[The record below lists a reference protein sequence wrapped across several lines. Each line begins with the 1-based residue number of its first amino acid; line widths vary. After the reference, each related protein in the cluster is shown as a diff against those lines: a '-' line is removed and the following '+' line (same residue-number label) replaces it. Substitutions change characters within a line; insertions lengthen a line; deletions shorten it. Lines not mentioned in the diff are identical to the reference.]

1 MPILNC
7 LKKIRWINKLKRK
20 IQCYPNVMYFLDYEI
35 STVEYYCKS

>member
-7 LKKIRWINKLKRK
+7 LKKIRLLNKLKRK
-20 IQCYPNVMYFLDYEI
+20 IQCYSNVMYFLDDEI